1 MRKKLLK
8 ITLAIAPLLTPS
20 LAKSQNYYME
30 NKDKPNNILNFQKPQ
45 KCEFSDRRKLLER
58 LRALGNNNIVT
69 PEIWAKL
76 SNDEKEIIVQDIV
89 LATTPHENRKN
100 FKADQAGCEQYGLVP
115 LSIASAVAKGQRIP
129 PLKNLFVF
137 QEYVNKISTM
147 RICSQLDILYQ
158 DAPYRSFF
166 YSKTDFSQTVGFL
179 QNTMEMYF
187 KDPDGYSRKSKET
200 RLSCP
205 NEPESNLAVPRL
217 APKLDSSM
225 SCSSHTDGDTLL
237 FDKSYLISL
246 MSYISENRDPF
257 GGVVFGCWPGWQ

>member
-1 MRKKLLK
+1 MRKELLK
-8 ITLAIAPLLTPS
+8 ITLTIATISAPS
-20 LAKSQNYYME
+20 LALSQNFYLE
-30 NKDKPNNILNFQKPQ
+30 NKDKPNHILNFQKPQ
-45 KCEFSDRRKLLER
+45 KCEFSDRRKLIEH
-58 LRALGNNNIVT
+58 LRSLGNGNIIN

-76 SNDEKEIIVQDIV
+76 SSDEKEIIVQDIV
-89 LATTPHENRKN
+89 LATTPHENRKK
-100 FKADQAGCEQYGLVP
+100 FKPDQAGCEQYGLVP

-129 PLKNLFVF
+129 PLKNLFMF
-137 QEYVNKISTM
+137 QEYVNKISSM
-147 RICSQLDILYQ
+147 RICSQLNILYQ

-166 YSKTDFSQTVGFL
+166 YSKTDFSQIVGFL
-179 QNTMEMYF
+179 QNAMELYF
-187 KDPDGYSRKSKET
+187 KDPDGYSRKAKET

-205 NEPESNLAVPRL
+205 NEPESAQAVPRL